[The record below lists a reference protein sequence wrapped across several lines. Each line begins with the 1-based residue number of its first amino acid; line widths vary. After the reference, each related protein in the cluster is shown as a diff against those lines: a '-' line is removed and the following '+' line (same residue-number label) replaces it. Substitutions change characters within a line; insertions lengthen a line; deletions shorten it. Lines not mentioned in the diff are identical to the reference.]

1 MCTTNAICIG
11 HGTRRRSGKKENFLN
26 KILILYH
33 FLFLQ
38 EYHLQNALDAQR
50 RLGSA
55 KMRAVPI
62 PDLYEDPNSQSIYPA
77 NVELPKQL
85 IRLQRILNN
94 QDLVEFLF
102 FNKFFFSVTT

>member
-1 MCTTNAICIG
+1 MPFV
-11 HGTRRRSGKKENFLN
+11 SGMEREEEAVEHSNDWSCFFFYVLHS
-26 KILILYH
+26 IFI
-33 FLFLQ
+33 Q

-62 PDLYEDPNSQSIYPA
+62 PDLYEDANSQSIYPA

-85 IRLQRILNN
+85 IHLQRIRIRAHETRFHILRMI
-94 QDLVEFLF
+94 F
-102 FNKFFFSVTT
+102 F

>member
-1 MCTTNAICIG
+1 
-11 HGTRRRSGKKENFLN
+11 
-26 KILILYH
+26 
-33 FLFLQ
+33 
-38 EYHLQNALDAQR
+38 
-50 RLGSA
+50 
-55 KMRAVPI
+55 MRAVPI

-102 FNKFFFSVTT
+102 FNKFFFSFTT